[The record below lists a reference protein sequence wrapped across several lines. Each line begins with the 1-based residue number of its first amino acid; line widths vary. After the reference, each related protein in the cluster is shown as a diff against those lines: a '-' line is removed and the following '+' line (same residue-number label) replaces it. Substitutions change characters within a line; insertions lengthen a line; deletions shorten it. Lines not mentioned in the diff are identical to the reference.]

1 MTDRVS
7 KLKSYQFLKFS
18 TYITAQKVPLF
29 GVILVIEQMVEEADA
44 GSKTND
50 SRELFNIVKKL
61 YGKSSKTS
69 SSSVNKQNGKPLS
82 SFPDLLD
89 EWGEYFK
96 ELLNINSALCMEE
109 IPVAEYDLNININ
122 DFTFYKVSKTVKN
135 IRTVKPPQKD
145 LNVTAEA
152 LNPLMHNVPK

>member
-29 GVILVIEQMVEEADA
+29 GVILAIEQMVEEAGA

-82 SFPDLLD
+82 SFPD
-89 EWGEYFK
+89 F
-96 ELLNINSALCMEE
+96 
-109 IPVAEYDLNININ
+109 
-122 DFTFYKVSKTVKN
+122 
-135 IRTVKPPQKD
+135 
-145 LNVTAEA
+145 
-152 LNPLMHNVPK
+152 

>member
-29 GVILVIEQMVEEADA
+29 GVILAIEQMVEEADA

-82 SFPDLLD
+82 SFPD
-89 EWGEYFK
+89 F
-96 ELLNINSALCMEE
+96 
-109 IPVAEYDLNININ
+109 
-122 DFTFYKVSKTVKN
+122 
-135 IRTVKPPQKD
+135 
-145 LNVTAEA
+145 
-152 LNPLMHNVPK
+152 